1 MKVKNSMQMIKAAVY
16 KYGPISRSKLAELLD
31 VTPPTVTNNIST
43 LISEG
48 LVAEAACSD
57 SPSIGRKPIDVDYI
71 PDARYAVG
79 VELSPYFTSI
89 AVCDLK
95 GRCLIKKRYP
105 TAPLDYGV
113 MLEELVSWLNETM
126 DESRISPDRFIGV
139 GVGTPGFIEQD
150 KQTIRQCFRASWN
163 GKNLSKDLSELLPLP
178 VATVNNAQVRAVGVD
193 LLDSSVRG
201 DMFAYFYVS
210 YGIACPLVVKNG
222 IFSSQILGA
231 GEIGHMTMDPNGR
244 QCDVCGKQGCLEAYA
259 SERAILRRCHEA
271 MSLGM
276 NSILPE
282 LSQNPE
288 EFTIKDVLKAQAAG
302 DQMVCHIMND
312 ALLYLGMAV
321 ANIINFISP
330 PLLLIDAYMMKS
342 EQNRSQLLSVIYK
355 NVYSFNNNEID
366 IRFVD
371 YDAYISAAGAAA
383 YVTETFFIHS

>member
-1 MKVKNSMQMIKAAVY
+1 MKIKNSMQMVKAAIY
-16 KYGPISRSKLAELLD
+16 KYGPISRSKLAELLN
-31 VTPPTVTNNIST
+31 VTPPTVTNNISA
-43 LISEG
+43 LIAEG
-48 LVAEAACSD
+48 LVEEVSCSD
-57 SPSIGRKPIDVDYI
+57 SRSIGRKPVDVDYI
-71 PDARYAVG
+71 PDAKYAVG

-95 GRCLIKKRYP
+95 GRCLIKNKYP
-105 TAPLDYGV
+105 TAPLDYSD
-113 MLEELVSWLNETM
+113 MLERLVSWLDETVKGGSIPY
-126 DESRISPDRFIGV
+126 SRIIGI
-139 GVGTPGFIEQD
+139 GVGTPGFIEND
-150 KQTIRQCFRASWN
+150 NQTIRQCFRASWN
-163 GKNLSKDLSELLPLP
+163 GKNLAKDLSALLPLP
-178 VATVNNAQVRAVGVD
+178 VTAVNNAQVRAIGVD
-193 LLDSSVRG
+193 LLDSSVQG
-201 DMFAYFYVS
+201 DVFAYFYIS

-222 IFSSQILGA
+222 ILSSQILGA

-276 NSILPE
+276 KSILPDLAE
-282 LSQNPE
+282 NPE
-288 EFTIKDVLKAQAAG
+288 EFTIKDILKAQAAG

-312 ALLYLGMAV
+312 ALLYLGLAI

-330 PLLLIDAYMMKS
+330 PLLLIDAYIMRS

-355 NVYSFNNNEID
+355 NVYSFNNNDID

-383 YVTETFFIHS
+383 YVTEKFFINA